1 MALFHSPQ
9 IVTDGLILSY
19 DVGNRKSYVGPPI
32 QNRMT
37 SISPITASGT
47 GYSFVGGTEVSDIPT
62 VGPTVTQYCNI
73 QNNYSAVSSWCCP
86 NPFSYMGGGTVSVSG
101 STLYTYAILYRIES
115 GYTNGNYMYR
125 YEYNS
130 SGTYLTEQG
139 VHSDSNRVHLGNGWY
154 WAWGTFTTQ
163 PTASYLNVYS
173 FYYRYS
179 TSYDKLSVAKVLLV
193 AGDYTALHPRYWPD
207 INTTRSTV
215 LVNQSN
221 QTTTLTPYY
230 MTYSNAGVPSFSESA
245 GSTIISNLSL
255 GSTLPALSSF
265 TLEAWVKVTA
275 WPTNTP
281 TNGYGVNTKYGTIVG
296 GCYYSGTGIRWG
308 GNSSGNSMYVF
319 GFIRGED
326 AYRNTPT
333 YTIPALNVYNH
344 FVYVNNGQAGGM
356 ALYVN
361 GTLYGT
367 SSPATQQYNPSL
379 VSGCGN
385 ITINRADVDGG
396 GTGVYSY
403 LNGNIDAVKVYTRAL
418 TSNEVQNNYNA
429 LKGRF
434 GL

>member
-9 IVTDGLILSY
+9 VITDNLILSY

-37 SISPITASGT
+37 SITPSAHGSGT
-47 GYSFVGGTEVSDIPT
+47 GFNFIVGSEVSDIPS
-62 VGPTVTQYCNI
+62 VGPTLVQYSNI
-73 QNNYSAVSSWCCP
+73 QNTGASWCCP
-86 NPFSYMGGGTVSVSG
+86 NPFAYMNGGTVSVSG
-101 STLYTYAILYRIES
+101 STLYTYALLYRVES

-130 SGTYLTEQG
+130 GGGYLTEAG

-179 TSYDKLSVAKVLLV
+179 SLYDKMSVANVLLV
-193 AGDYTALHPRYWPD
+193 AGDYTGLHPRYWPS
-207 INTTRSTV
+207 INTTRSTTF
-215 LVNQSN
+215 VNQSN
-221 QTTTLTPYY
+221 QSTTFTPSNIS
-230 MTYSNAGVPSFSESA
+230 YSNAGVPSFSESA
-245 GSTIISNLSL
+245 GSTIVSNLPV

-265 TLEAWVKVTA
+265 TLEAWVRVTA

-281 TNGYGVNTKYGTIVG
+281 TNGYGVNIKYGSIVG
-296 GCYYSGTGIRWG
+296 GCYYAGTGIRWG
-308 GNSSGNSMYVF
+308 GNSSGNGMYVF
-319 GFIRGED
+319 GFVRGED
-326 AYRNTPT
+326 AYRYTPE
-333 YTIPALNVYNH
+333 YTVPALNAYNH
-344 FVYVNNGQAGGM
+344 FVFVNNGPTAGM

-361 GTLYGT
+361 GVLHSTA
-367 SSPATQQYNPSL
+367 SAATQQYNPGL

-403 LNGNIDAVKVYTRAL
+403 LNGNIDVVKVYTRAL
-418 TSNEVQNNYNA
+418 STAEVVQNFNA